1 MSWTSALVDATA
13 IQRIFGGE
21 PPELRNTRVH
31 DVTVS
36 RDGPQVTIRIDLPA
50 YPAAPPAKWQR
61 EGFNTVQAEI
71 TFVGAREISLKG
83 FGRDPVA
90 DVEITR
96 DDATHVSIESPE
108 FRLSLTADAAVLSK
122 VSAYLNS

>member
-1 MSWTSALVDATA
+1 
-13 IQRIFGGE
+13 
-21 PPELRNTRVH
+21 VH

-90 DVEITR
+90 DVDITR
-96 DDATHVSIESPE
+96 DDATYVSIESPE